1 MGAAY
6 TKVLNN
12 LLIVDHGEAT
22 SDSNLKKAKVACV
35 LSSTQKPT
43 KPTAYWKYFELKN
56 IKEESRCSNLKAG
69 SRFIHECRC
78 SRENIAVVLRFR
90 LALWSKC
97 LDGNRIY
104 EFTIAKVWKKN
115 ERNIDLQTPLALISL

>member
-43 KPTAYWKYFELKN
+43 KPVSLFFSTIYSYQD
-56 IKEESRCSNLKAG
+56 
-69 SRFIHECRC
+69 
-78 SRENIAVVLRFR
+78 R
-90 LALWSKC
+90 LLE
-97 LDGNRIY
+97 I
-104 EFTIAKVWKKN
+104 F
-115 ERNIDLQTPLALISL
+115 